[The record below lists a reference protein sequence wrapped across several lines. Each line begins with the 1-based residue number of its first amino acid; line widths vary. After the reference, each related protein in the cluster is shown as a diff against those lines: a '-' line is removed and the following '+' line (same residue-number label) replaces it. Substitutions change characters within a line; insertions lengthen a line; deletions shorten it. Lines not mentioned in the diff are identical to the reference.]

1 MYCPNCGIQTSLDQK
16 YCRSCGMD
24 LQMISQIVGEHQGD
38 IVEKNEARQKK
49 LERCGKITG
58 LIGIS
63 VLSLVLISAFI
74 CLSISS
80 LFGIN
85 FDAFG
90 FDSFAP
96 VVAAIGFCSIII
108 GAGLMSYPSISK
120 ELRNLGPAKLTE
132 KAQTTAGM
140 SISSIAEQ
148 MPNIAERTTHLLEAD
163 DSNSTGEPRNSLR
176 V

>member
-1 MYCPNCGIQTSLDQK
+1 MYCPSCGIQTSGDQK

-24 LQMISQIVGEHQGD
+24 LQMISQTVGEHQGQV
-38 IVEKNEARQKK
+38 IEKNEARQKK
-49 LERCGKITG
+49 LERWGKITS

-63 VLSLVLISAFI
+63 TLSLLLIGAFI
-74 CLSISS
+74 CLSISKV
-80 LFGIN
+80 FGIS

-108 GAGLMSYPSISK
+108 GGGLMSYPSMSK
-120 ELRNLGPAKLTE
+120 ELRNLRPAKLTE
-132 KAQTTAGM
+132 KAQTTAEL
-140 SISSIAEQ
+140 SISNIAEQ
-148 MPNIAERTTHLLEAD
+148 MPSITEATTNLLEANNT
-163 DSNSTGEPRNSLR
+163 DSGGEPKNSLR

>member
-1 MYCPNCGIQTSLDQK
+1 
-16 YCRSCGMD
+16 MD
-24 LQMISQIVGEHQGD
+24 LQMISQQVGEHQGH

-49 LERCGKITG
+49 LERWGKITS

-63 VLSLVLISAFI
+63 VLSLLLIGAFI
-74 CLSISS
+74 CLSISA
-80 LFGIN
+80 LFGIS

-108 GAGLMSYPSISK
+108 GGGLMSYPSISK
-120 ELRNLGPAKLTE
+120 ELRNLRPAKLTE
-132 KAQTTAGM
+132 KAQTTAGI
-140 SISSIAEQ
+140 SVSSIAEQ
-148 MPNIAERTTHLLEAD
+148 MPAITERTTHLLDAD
-163 DSNSTGEPRNSLR
+163 DSNSRGEPKNSLPL